1 MRLDF
6 TFAGRTALLIT
17 LMLTPTLSSEPLD
30 HLAFLSGCW
39 ALQSGTVAVEEQW
52 NRPAG
57 GLMLGT
63 SRTLRAGRAV
73 FHEFI
78 RIEQKGNDVFY
89 TPRVGSAPPV
99 SFRAV
104 KLTAEEAVF
113 ENLEHDFPQRII
125 YRKGDGSLPARIE
138 GSVGGALKGQDFLY
152 RRVACP

>member
-1 MRLDF
+1 MRLEF
-6 TFAGRTALLIT
+6 TFARHPALL
-17 LMLTPTLSSEPLD
+17 LMLLLAPMLKSEPLD
-30 HLAFLSGCW
+30 QLAFLSGCW
-39 ALQSGTVAVEEQW
+39 ALQSGTVTVEEQW

-125 YRKGDGSLPARIE
+125 YRKGEGTLPARIE
-138 GSVGGALKGQDFLY
+138 GAVGGVLKGQDFLY
-152 RRVACP
+152 RRAACP